1 MFIRSERLFL
11 RPGWPEDWSE
21 LHGEVADER
30 IVRNLASAPWPYTAE
45 AAREF
50 AALPQAPRHP
60 HFMIT
65 LPTGEGSRLIGTIGL
80 TPAED
85 GSAEVGYWIAER
97 QWNRGYATEAIR
109 AVVRLARTLGHSRLS
124 ASHFVDNPAS
134 GRVLRKAGFNPTGQV
149 CPRYSLARGH
159 AVEAEVLALDL
170 GAPSACDGAS
180 PNSMRAA

>member
-21 LHGEVADER
+21 LLGEVGDEQ
-30 IVRNLASAPWPYTAE
+30 IVRNLAKAPWPYTAE

-50 AALPQAPRHP
+50 AALPQTPRYP
-60 HFMIT
+60 HFMVT

-85 GSAEVGYWIAER
+85 SAEIGYWISRR

-124 ASHFVDNPAS
+124 ACHFVDNPAS
-134 GRVLRKAGFNPTGQV
+134 GKVLRKVGFASTGKV
-149 CPRYSLARGH
+149 GPRYSLARGH
-159 AVEAEVLALDL
+159 AVEAEVLALEL
-170 GAPSACDGAS
+170 GQPSACDGAAPS
-180 PNSMRAA
+180 PMRAA